1 MEFIIEQ
8 LVLHHAIQDVSRAV
22 SSKTINPTLSVIKLT
37 ADNDKITLLAT
48 NSDLTIQKV
57 IPVCNKQ
64 SHKLQIINSG
74 SVIVS
79 AKYFRQVIKK
89 LSGEIHIKG
98 MAQNQIKLISNGI
111 EANLN
116 GLDSIEFPPPP
127 TLDDSKDISMPFL
140 DFKRMVKQTLFAVSK
155 SDTRPILTGVHLS
168 LENGRFSCTATNSHR
183 LAFSSGTVDS
193 KETVSCVVPFA
204 TLNECSKVTEIEHE
218 NLKLYITKH
227 HIAFQF
233 RTIIL
238 FSRLIEGNYPNVES
252 LLPKEARTMLTLNKE
267 MLKQGID
274 RASLFGSISENNKV
288 LLEVIG
294 GLQLKICSS
303 STEYGEIVEVQDIV
317 NLKGD
322 SELSV
327 TIDGNFMMDAL
338 KAIEEDEVQLSYSG
352 SMKPLLLQALD
363 SGLQFHLISPVRT
376 A

>member
-8 LVLHHAIQDVSRAV
+8 GIFHQAIQDVSRAV
-22 SSKTINPTLSVIKLT
+22 SSKTLNPILSGIKIT
-37 ADNDKITLLAT
+37 ADKDMITLLAT

-57 IPVCNKQ
+57 IPVCCQQ
-64 SHKLQIINSG
+64 SHRLQIIHSG
-74 SVIVS
+74 SVVVS
-79 AKYFRQVIKK
+79 AKYLGQVIKK

-98 MAQNQIKLISNGI
+98 ISLNKINLISNGI

-116 GLDSIEFPPPP
+116 GLDIIEFPPPP

-155 SDTRPILTGVHLS
+155 SDTRPVLTGVHLS
-168 LENGRFSCTATNSHR
+168 MENGRFSCTATNSHR
-183 LAFSSGTVDS
+183 LAFSRGIVDS

-204 TLNECSKVTEIEHE
+204 ALNECSKVTEIEQE
-218 NLKLYITKH
+218 TLKLYITKH

-233 RTIIL
+233 RTITL

-252 LLPKEARTMLTLNKE
+252 LIPKETRTTLTLNKE
-267 MLKQGID
+267 LLKQGID
-274 RASLFGSISENNKV
+274 RASLFASVDNNKI
-288 LLEVIG
+288 LLEVIE

-303 STEYGEIVEVQDIV
+303 STEYGELVEVQDIV
-317 NLKGD
+317 SLKGE
-322 SELSV
+322 SELTV
-327 TIDGNFMMDAL
+327 TVDGNFMMDAL

-363 SGLQFHLISPVRT
+363 SVLQFHLISPVRT
-376 A
+376 V